1 VASPQRSFP
10 ILATHSKLDER
21 KRVANSESFYG
32 WRWKSQRQQQRV
44 NTTAIL
50 LLVLIVVVIGVGLLV
65 FLGRR
70 RSAALRHKFGSEYR
84 RAVGEFGDE
93 RKAEA
98 ELAAREKRVR
108 SLNIRALTPEEQ
120 ARFAQ
125 SWKKAQARF
134 VDEPSQAAADADIL
148 VKKLMQTRGYPVG
161 DFEQRAADISV
172 DHSEVVS
179 NYRAAREIAL
189 RNNAG
194 KATTED
200 IRQAMVHYRSL
211 FEELL
216 ETPEPAI
223 HAEKVG

>member
-1 VASPQRSFP
+1 
-10 ILATHSKLDER
+10 
-21 KRVANSESFYG
+21 
-32 WRWKSQRQQQRV
+32 V

-50 LLVLIVVVIGVGLLV
+50 LLVLIVVVIAVGILI

-70 RSAALRHKFGSEYR
+70 RSAALRQKFGSEYG

-108 SLNIRALTPEEQ
+108 SLNIRALTPEERAQ
-120 ARFAQ
+120 FAEA
-125 SWKKAQARF
+125 WKKAQARF
-134 VDEPSQAAADADIL
+134 VDQPSQAAADADIL

-172 DHSEVVS
+172 DHPEVVS
-179 NYRAAREIAL
+179 NYRAARDIAL
-189 RNNAG
+189 RNNAA

-216 ETPEPAI
+216 ETAEPAT
-223 HAEKVG
+223 HTQKVG

>member
-1 VASPQRSFP
+1 
-10 ILATHSKLDER
+10 
-21 KRVANSESFYG
+21 
-32 WRWKSQRQQQRV
+32 V

-50 LLVLIVVVIGVGLLV
+50 LLILIIVVIAVAVLL
-65 FLGRR
+65 FLQRR
-70 RSAALRHKFGSEYR
+70 RSAELQKKYGLEYQ
-84 RAVGEFGDE
+84 RAVGELGDE

-108 SLNIRALTPEEQ
+108 SLHIRALTAEEQ
-120 ARFAQ
+120 ARFGDA
-125 SWKKAQARF
+125 WKKAQARF
-134 VDEPSQAAADADIL
+134 VDAPSQAAAEADIL
-148 VKKLMQTRGYPVG
+148 VKELMQTRGYPVG

-172 DHSEVVS
+172 DHPEVVS

-216 ETPEPAI
+216 ETREPAT
-223 HAEKVG
+223 HTEKVG

>member
-1 VASPQRSFP
+1 M
-10 ILATHSKLDER
+10 
-21 KRVANSESFYG
+21 
-32 WRWKSQRQQQRV
+32 

-50 LLVLIVVVIGVGLLV
+50 LLVLIVIAIAVGA
-65 FLGRR
+65 FLFWQWR
-70 RSAALRHKFGSEYR
+70 RSAALQQKFGPEYQ
-84 RAVGEFGDE
+84 RAVGQFGDE

-108 SLNIRALTPEEQ
+108 SLNIRSLTPEEQ
-120 ARFAQ
+120 ARFTEA
-125 SWKKAQARF
+125 WKKAQARF
-134 VDEPSQAAADADIL
+134 VDEPSQAAAEADTL
-148 VKKLMQTRGYPVG
+148 VKELMQARGYPVG

-172 DHSEVVS
+172 DHPNVVS

-216 ETPEPAI
+216 ETTEPATPKE
-223 HAEKVG
+223 AVR

>member
-1 VASPQRSFP
+1 
-10 ILATHSKLDER
+10 
-21 KRVANSESFYG
+21 
-32 WRWKSQRQQQRV
+32 
-44 NTTAIL
+44 
-50 LLVLIVVVIGVGLLV
+50 LVLIGVVIAVGVLI

-70 RSAALRHKFGSEYR
+70 RSAALRQKFGSEYR

-108 SLNIRALTPEEQ
+108 GLNIRALTPEEQ
-120 ARFAQ
+120 TRFTE

-134 VDEPSQAAADADIL
+134 VDEPSQAAAEADIL
-148 VKKLMQTRGYPVG
+148 VKKLMQTRGYPVS
-161 DFEQRAADISV
+161 DFEQRAADVSV
-172 DHSEVVS
+172 DHPEVVS
-179 NYRAAREIAL
+179 NYRAARDIAL

-216 ETPEPAI
+216 ETAQPAT
-223 HAEKVG
+223 HTEKVG

>member
-1 VASPQRSFP
+1 MRILCGDRAGNLQRN
-10 ILATHSKLDER
+10 E
-21 KRVANSESFYG
+21 
-32 WRWKSQRQQQRV
+32 QRV

-50 LLVLIVVVIGVGLLV
+50 LLVLIVVVIAVGAVL
-65 FLGRR
+65 FKQRR
-70 RSAALRHKFGSEYR
+70 RSAALKKKFGPEYQH
-84 RAVGEFGDE
+84 AVGQFGDE

-108 SLNIRALTPEEQ
+108 RLDIRPLRAEEQ
-120 ARFAQ
+120 ARFSDA
-125 SWKKAQARF
+125 WKKAQARF
-134 VDEPSQAAADADIL
+134 VDEPSKAAAEADIL
-148 VKKLMQTRGYPVG
+148 VKELMQARGYPVG

-172 DHSEVVS
+172 DHPNVVS

-216 ETPEPAI
+216 ETAQPAT
-223 HAEKVG
+223 HREEVR

>member
-1 VASPQRSFP
+1 
-10 ILATHSKLDER
+10 
-21 KRVANSESFYG
+21 
-32 WRWKSQRQQQRV
+32 V
-44 NTTAIL
+44 NTTTIL
-50 LLVLIVVVIGVGLLV
+50 FLVLIIVIIAVAILV
-65 FLGRR
+65 FIGRR
-70 RSAALRHKFGSEYR
+70 RSAALRHKYGSEYR

-98 ELAAREKRVR
+98 ELTAREKRVH
-108 SLNIRALTPEEQ
+108 SLNIRELTPEEQ
-120 ARFAQ
+120 ERFAD

-148 VKKLMQTRGYPVG
+148 VKEVMQTRGYPIG

-172 DHSEVVS
+172 DHPDVVS
-179 NYRAAREIAL
+179 NYRAARAIAL

-211 FEELL
+211 FEEFL
-216 ETPEPAI
+216 ETTEPATYS
-223 HAEKVG
+223 EKVG

>member
-1 VASPQRSFP
+1 M
-10 ILATHSKLDER
+10 
-21 KRVANSESFYG
+21 NSESFRERAG
-32 WRWKSQRQQQRV
+32 NHKASKRRV

-50 LLVLIVVVIGVGLLV
+50 LLVLIIVVIAVGVLI

-84 RAVGEFGDE
+84 RAVGEFGDQ

-98 ELAAREKRVR
+98 ELEAREKRVR

-120 ARFAQ
+120 ARFAD

-134 VDEPSQAAADADIL
+134 VDEPSQAAAYADTL
-148 VKKLMQTRGYPVG
+148 VKELMQARGYPIG

-172 DHSEVVS
+172 DHPEVVS

-216 ETPEPAI
+216 ETEEPATYT
-223 HAEKVG
+223 EKVG

>member
-1 VASPQRSFP
+1 M
-10 ILATHSKLDER
+10 DER
-21 KRVANSESFYG
+21 RGTPNSESFLA

-50 LLVLIVVVIGVGLLV
+50 LLVLIVVVIAVGALL
-65 FLGRR
+65 FLQRR
-70 RSAALRHKFGSEYR
+70 RSAALQHRFGPEYQ

-108 SLNIRALTPEEQ
+108 SLKIRALTPEEQ
-120 ARFAQ
+120 ARFAD
-125 SWKKAQARF
+125 SWKRAQTRF
-134 VDEPSQAAADADIL
+134 VDEPSEAAADADVL
-148 VKKLMQTRGYPVG
+148 VKELMQTRGYPMG
-161 DFEQRAADISV
+161 NFEQRAADISV
-172 DHSEVVS
+172 DHPGVVS
-179 NYRAAREIAL
+179 NYRAAREIAI

-216 ETPEPAI
+216 ETAEPAI
-223 HAEKVG
+223 HTEKVG

>member
-1 VASPQRSFP
+1 
-10 ILATHSKLDER
+10 
-21 KRVANSESFYG
+21 
-32 WRWKSQRQQQRV
+32 V

-50 LLVLIVVVIGVGLLV
+50 ILVLIVVVIAVGT
-65 FLGRR
+65 FLFWQWR
-70 RSAALRHKFGSEYR
+70 RSAALQKRFGPECQH
-84 RAVGEFGDE
+84 AVGRFGDQ

-98 ELAAREKRVR
+98 ELAARENRVR
-108 SLNIRALTPEEQ
+108 SLEIRSPTPEEQ
-120 ARFAQ
+120 ARFAE

-134 VDEPSQAAADADIL
+134 VDEPSQAAADADVL
-148 VKKLMQTRGYPVG
+148 VKELMQTRGYPVG

-172 DHSEVVS
+172 DHPNVVN

-216 ETPEPAI
+216 ETAQPVT
-223 HAEKVG
+223 HREKVR

>member
-1 VASPQRSFP
+1 M
-10 ILATHSKLDER
+10 
-21 KRVANSESFYG
+21 
-32 WRWKSQRQQQRV
+32 

-50 LLVLIVVVIGVGLLV
+50 LLVLIVVVIAVGAVL
-65 FLGRR
+65 FWQRR
-70 RSAALRHKFGSEYR
+70 RSVALQKKFGPEYQH
-84 RAVGEFGDE
+84 AVGQFGGE

-108 SLNIRALTPEEQ
+108 SLDIRPLTPQEQ
-120 ARFAQ
+120 ARFSD

-134 VDEPSQAAADADIL
+134 VDEPSQAAADADVL
-148 VKKLMQTRGYPVG
+148 VKELMQARGYPVG

-172 DHSEVVS
+172 DHPDVVS

-211 FEELL
+211 FEDLL
-216 ETPEPAI
+216 DTAQPATQREEI
-223 HAEKVG
+223 R

>member
-1 VASPQRSFP
+1 
-10 ILATHSKLDER
+10 
-21 KRVANSESFYG
+21 
-32 WRWKSQRQQQRV
+32 V

-50 LLVLIVVVIGVGLLV
+50 LLVLIVVVIAVGTVLV
-65 FLGRR
+65 WQRR
-70 RSAALRHKFGSEYR
+70 RSAKLQKRFGPEYQH
-84 RAVGEFGDE
+84 AVGEFGDQ

-98 ELAAREKRVR
+98 ELASRQKRVR
-108 SLNIRALTPEEQ
+108 SMEIRSLTPEER
-120 ARFAQ
+120 ARFSDA
-125 SWKKAQARF
+125 WKKAQARF
-134 VDEPSQAAADADIL
+134 VDQPSQAAADADIL
-148 VKKLMQTRGYPVG
+148 VKELMQTRGYPMG

-172 DHSEVVS
+172 DYPDVVS

-216 ETPEPAI
+216 ETAQPAMLR
-223 HAEKVG
+223 EEVR